1 MNILQNSYDGPKIQ
15 FLTIINQGTKYGGD
29 NVQHDTKTSH
39 NTRQQGNY
47 QKLLKYYQKGS

>member
-47 QKLLKYYQKGS
+47 QKLLKY